1 MSIRIDTTRSPGT
14 PFGLRLTVLSAV
26 VAVSALGLGGTALA
40 ASHSGTPAPSKAS
53 SGAGP
58 ADSPANAVTAT
69 CQQQASERK
78 LAGAAKNSFL
88 SRCEKE
94 ATERCEAAASERKLA
109 GAARSSNVKKCV
121 NQALGSPS

>member
-1 MSIRIDTTRSPGT
+1 MLNAIQLP
-14 PFGLRLTVLSAV
+14 TVQATS
-26 VAVSALGLGGTALA
+26 
-40 ASHSGTPAPSKAS
+40 PAPAAECTDEPPEPKRF
-53 SGAGP
+53 
-58 ADSPANAVTAT
+58 T